1 MLIEGVEVDLLKWF
15 IIFFIVSSILTCICI
30 GCRMIDS
37 KTDITQMGMDCCIC
51 PRGFVKR
58 PPKRIVLL
66 EPTTRI
72 QQAGFTI
79 YCVDRPMPATNL
91 PYHFDRVE
99 VEQCLNT
106 LFGTRS
112 IFLPETT
119 VAVSIPARGFC
130 STSEFHM
137 FSKQD
142 VSKESPTGYSYEM
155 VSSSVQA
162 ASTDAISFFGCSSRI
177 LAGVTIYLGIGGE
190 LMESAYRINCNLILM
205 KMIRNVHRYHRWIP
219 FSRTAI
225 YIKSLLRDSWRP
237 VAPMNYIRPQL
248 RHSDAE
254 SFRYRI
260 RQSVSSRPSGAH
272 EEIIQLQRR
281 VEDMFVARPI
291 TCQPTSVT
299 VHMGLRRPSSMRSC
313 RIPADINLNV
323 TQITRERPPPLRIA
337 TDFIID
343 MPLDTP
349 SPVEEGIAHNKDL
362 PPDYDSGV
370 HGKHLEDLMT
380 RGSSEISWNSEN
392 GVVNVRSKRATNSN
406 LHQVNGILAPFARL
420 THALDL
426 EAALFDSDPTINQF
440 ADKLLDS
447 EPSSIDSLLSFDSDF
462 PNKIRKSLD
471 GSSIQELVEGF
482 EKIESSLKNLKQKPL
497 ELSQK
502 TLIEIRNVLDA
513 KKTDFPNTNQL
524 LESFERFKTTLFE
537 HSNFGSNGKNFQ
549 KKITQF
555 LNNAKKSRRVLRKM
569 RDLKI
574 SADLKTQFQD
584 CSKLISKIFPKDL
597 SSIFPMKTAERIG
610 FILRDQKILNKA
622 DGPKNLEYFMM
633 QDETTSLEL
642 LRKYLNGSII
652 RGSLSN
658 PELMKKL
665 ENDLKPILALG
676 GSQNKF
682 KTFIYKFSTNSQFN
696 VLLEPFERLDYIGS
710 PEEYNTEKL
719 KWFEKTYGK
728 WQTGFNLVKDFYLG
742 VLKNVDDAEKHSDG
756 QNFNYVTIEKW
767 LEPFDTAKMD
777 AFENELSNINSK
789 DTLQT
794 FRNDNAVFK
803 SVGSLVSVSAEL
815 QKFKAAHEALSDL
828 ENLSGRVQ
836 DAETNLLNFVEE
848 FMEELKDERL
858 EKMKLLAQ
866 TVSKF
871 LNDGRTEGYANLEEI
886 QHGFK
891 GEFENAPKLCDQNSR
906 EEKEATFIQKH
917 TDFVNDVYQNPRDKL
932 RKNIARKILKV
943 PRSQKYVE
951 EMYKDIVKLEKELKG
966 NSSMARLDSI
976 LKVAENVRNP
986 EISGRNILRAL
997 ALAKSLELTE
1007 NFELDQAYV
1016 ALEKVEDLDL
1026 DFVSLQSANL
1036 TDFQSFLNEELAKP
1050 VIIVPDD
1057 SYNQPWIFIF
1067 ILVLFGF

>member
-15 IIFFIVSSILTCICI
+15 IIFFIVSSVSFFLTSKILTCICI

-205 KMIRNVHRYHRWIP
+205 KMIRNVHRYHRWVP

-225 YIKSLLRDSWRP
+225 YIRSLLRDSWRP

-248 RHSDAE
+248 RHSDAD

-349 SPVEEGIAHNKDL
+349 SPVEDGIAHNKDL
-362 PPDYDSGV
+362 PPDYDS
-370 HGKHLEDLMT
+370 
-380 RGSSEISWNSEN
+380 
-392 GVVNVRSKRATNSN
+392 
-406 LHQVNGILAPFARL
+406 
-420 THALDL
+420 L
-426 EAALFDSDPTINQF
+426 EAAAFNFSDT
-440 ADKLLDS
+440 
-447 EPSSIDSLLSFDSDF
+447 
-462 PNKIRKSLD
+462 
-471 GSSIQELVEGF
+471 
-482 EKIESSLKNLKQKPL
+482 
-497 ELSQK
+497 SQ
-502 TLIEIRNVLDA
+502 
-513 KKTDFPNTNQL
+513 PPPYW
-524 LESFERFKTTLFE
+524 
-537 HSNFGSNGKNFQ
+537 
-549 KKITQF
+549 
-555 LNNAKKSRRVLRKM
+555 
-569 RDLKI
+569 
-574 SADLKTQFQD
+574 
-584 CSKLISKIFPKDL
+584 KIF
-597 SSIFPMKTAERIG
+597 
-610 FILRDQKILNKA
+610 
-622 DGPKNLEYFMM
+622 
-633 QDETTSLEL
+633 
-642 LRKYLNGSII
+642 
-652 RGSLSN
+652 
-658 PELMKKL
+658 
-665 ENDLKPILALG
+665 
-676 GSQNKF
+676 
-682 KTFIYKFSTNSQFN
+682 
-696 VLLEPFERLDYIGS
+696 
-710 PEEYNTEKL
+710 
-719 KWFEKTYGK
+719 
-728 WQTGFNLVKDFYLG
+728 
-742 VLKNVDDAEKHSDG
+742 
-756 QNFNYVTIEKW
+756 
-767 LEPFDTAKMD
+767 
-777 AFENELSNINSK
+777 
-789 DTLQT
+789 
-794 FRNDNAVFK
+794 
-803 SVGSLVSVSAEL
+803 
-815 QKFKAAHEALSDL
+815 
-828 ENLSGRVQ
+828 
-836 DAETNLLNFVEE
+836 
-848 FMEELKDERL
+848 
-858 EKMKLLAQ
+858 
-866 TVSKF
+866 
-871 LNDGRTEGYANLEEI
+871 
-886 QHGFK
+886 
-891 GEFENAPKLCDQNSR
+891 
-906 EEKEATFIQKH
+906 
-917 TDFVNDVYQNPRDKL
+917 
-932 RKNIARKILKV
+932 
-943 PRSQKYVE
+943 
-951 EMYKDIVKLEKELKG
+951 
-966 NSSMARLDSI
+966 
-976 LKVAENVRNP
+976 
-986 EISGRNILRAL
+986 
-997 ALAKSLELTE
+997 
-1007 NFELDQAYV
+1007 
-1016 ALEKVEDLDL
+1016 
-1026 DFVSLQSANL
+1026 
-1036 TDFQSFLNEELAKP
+1036 
-1050 VIIVPDD
+1050 
-1057 SYNQPWIFIF
+1057 
-1067 ILVLFGF
+1067 